1 MPIQLIIW
9 ERRDN
14 GDRETMGNTALEVCR
29 IFRARDGITSARFY
43 WSGSERVV
51 FLTEGEAAAL
61 DTPGQ
66 AAPAEYGRAALV
78 YADNARL
85 TLSIRLTEPR
95 ASVDAYRAA
104 GR

>member
-1 MPIQLIIW
+1 MPIQLMIW

-14 GDRETMGNTALEVCR
+14 GDRETMGDTALEVCR
-29 IFRARDGITSARFY
+29 IIRSRDGITSARFY
-43 WSGSERVV
+43 WSGSETTV
-51 FLTEGEAAAL
+51 FLFEGEAAAL

-66 AAPAEYGRAALV
+66 AAPAEYGRAGLV

-85 TLSIRLTEPR
+85 IRNIRLTEPR
-95 ASVDAYRAA
+95 VALETYRAA